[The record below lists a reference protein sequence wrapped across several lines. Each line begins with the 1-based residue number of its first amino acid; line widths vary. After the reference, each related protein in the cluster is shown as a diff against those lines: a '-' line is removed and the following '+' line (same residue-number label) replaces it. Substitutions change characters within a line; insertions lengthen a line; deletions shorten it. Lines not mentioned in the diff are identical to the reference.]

1 MLTQYFSSTSS
12 CLPLQDF
19 YSTLPTR
26 RENPVDYW
34 LRLNKAADVAE
45 EGLNRQGRR
54 MENMGGEIAKMF
66 VKHCPDL
73 ELASVFKY
81 KQIHEWTT
89 KEIQERVDE
98 YQREQVSSTK
108 VHVPETHVAT
118 LGCHETHTES
128 RNTSIMEASCAN
140 VPSPPVLSL
149 LGVSSLSPSSTLPQ
163 DQQHS
168 LSPVS
173 QCRQSCAPPMPQHQR
188 QTLPPLPQ
196 SQRLSPSFAPRDQ
209 LLLGQQSGNDAMLG
223 EMMSMLRELLSN
235 VQAGQARP
243 AVRRGGRQFRG
254 QPHVHATS
262 CQVCNDKGHTTESH
276 CRSDRLCFTCF
287 KPGHASRSCPGQF
300 PAHSNLQGN

>member
-1 MLTQYFSSTSS
+1 MKAYIKKRKCEGSLQTEVVMGRLMGKARDVVKIGLRSNPSLQASCTPDCIYSMLTQYFSSTSS

-45 EGLNRQGRR
+45 EGLKRQGRR

-108 VHVPETHVAT
+108 VHVPETHAAT

-140 VPSPPVLSL
+140 VPLLRFFPYWACRLFHPHPPCLRTNSILSL
-149 LGVSSLSPSSTLPQ
+149 PSLSVDS
-163 DQQHS
+163 
-168 LSPVS
+168 
-173 QCRQSCAPPMPQHQR
+173 R
-188 QTLPPLPQ
+188 
-196 SQRLSPSFAPRDQ
+196 
-209 LLLGQQSGNDAMLG
+209 
-223 EMMSMLRELLSN
+223 
-235 VQAGQARP
+235 
-243 AVRRGGRQFRG
+243 VRRPCLSTNDKLFLRCRSLRG
-254 QPHVHATS
+254 CPHPSHHGTS
-262 CQVCNDKGHTTESH
+262 CC
-276 CRSDRLCFTCF
+276 
-287 KPGHASRSCPGQF
+287 
-300 PAHSNLQGN
+300 